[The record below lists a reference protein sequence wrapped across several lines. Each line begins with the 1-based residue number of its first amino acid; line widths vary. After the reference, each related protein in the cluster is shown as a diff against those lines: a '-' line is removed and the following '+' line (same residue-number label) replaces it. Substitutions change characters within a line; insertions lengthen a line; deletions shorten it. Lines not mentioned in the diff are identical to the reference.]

1 MMECGGNK
9 AFKDFLVKHAITE
22 LSSDAKYTTRAAQ
35 LYRQKL
41 KVLANSSKNTA
52 KKSVATPFG
61 DVDTSM
67 LIASDSPDVEQ
78 KQEKPK
84 TEQTT
89 MKPLMSQTKVIY
101 FY

>member
-1 MMECGGNK
+1 MECGGNK
-9 AFKDFLVKHAITE
+9 AFKDFLVKHAITD

-41 KVLANSSKNTA
+41 KVLANSSKGAA

-61 DVDTSM
+61 NVDTSM
-67 LIASDSPDVEQ
+67 LIDTASPEPEQ

-84 TEQTT
+84 VEQPA
-89 MKPLMSQTKVIY
+89 MKPLMSQTKV
-101 FY
+101 FL